1 MAPSLRSS
9 AKVPRRAARLATA
22 RIEQSSLKYK
32 LLIRQSQWP
41 SSGDLSSQRGV
52 QPSNLQHATQKVPRP
67 TGDSSTQKVPKAVG
81 SHLENSDDDVDVP
94 AQSSKK
100 PKSQESPDR
109 VLQQPVLKSDTEYS
123 DDVDDLVQSRNAK
136 LQKLRDTV
144 PKKPMSKSDAE
155 ESDDVDDLA
164 QSKKPGSQESQK
176 VPRKTVLKSD
186 TDDVAHPTHS
196 KKAKLQKSCDRGPQ
210 KTVLKSDTEYSDD
223 VDDPTHCKKVKL
235 QKSSDRGPRKTV
247 LKSDT
252 ENSDDVDDP
261 THCKKAKLQKSSD
274 RGPRKTVLKSD
285 TEDSDDIDDPTH
297 SKKAKLQKSCDRG
310 PRKTVLKSD
319 TEDSDDV
326 DDPTHSEE
334 VKSKKLPDQVP
345 RKPTLRS
352 INRANRGMQLRQPG
366 KVDLK
371 RSSRL
376 AGKLKEPQNT
386 CLQCKHSLGETAQT
400 SKGHRAT
407 FKPISSSSGIIQQ
420 RSSRLAGKLK
430 EPQNTCLQSKDSLGE
445 TAQTSKVHKATF
457 KPISSSGITPQ
468 AHEQV
473 PAGIWHSTTMT
484 IGLPLF
490 RKPDGK
496 TRNRQYKC
504 SVKGCPHTSNDHIGF
519 WLFSLPDEE
528 DEASLHSAW
537 LQSVPIDLDIN
548 RPLSPRVCFKH
559 FDVKKD
565 FVSVCKRM
573 VGLKPTAVPSKVP
586 RKGHQSQSMTAAEAT
601 QKLEF
606 TIDTDVGR
614 GSQTTT
620 ATDRGNELES
630 TTVVA
635 MNHESRPTTGAG
647 KGQES
652 EPVSIVGT
660 AQESQ
665 TMTAASMDSESQCTS
680 AITSPP
686 ELASDSNSKSAAESW
701 PTLQASPAQLT
712 GENSG
717 AGQLK
722 KDDVCAS
729 PVSGSTESTEAAK
742 HCPTVI
748 TESLLQTEDTNTG
761 TCEPLASDSDSKK
774 CGSTE
779 STEAAKHCPTVVT
792 ESLLQ
797 TEDTNTGTCE
807 PLASDSDLKKCGSTE
822 STEAAKH
829 CPTVVTESLLQTED
843 TNTGTCEPL
852 ASDSDSKKCGST
864 ESTEAAKHCP
874 TVVTES
880 LLQTEGTNTGTCE
893 PLASDSDSEKC
904 GSTESTKAAK
914 HCPTVV
920 TESLLQ
926 TEDTNTGTCEPLAS
940 DSDSEKCGSTESTK
954 AAKHCP
960 TIVTESLLQTE
971 GPNTGTCEPL
981 VSDSDSEK
989 CALESVPMQATNGS
1003 KPEEQ
1008 KRDGAC
1014 SLASHGPVDDAGS
1027 TTASHC
1033 ASPEGNRDSDVDS
1046 NVCGL
1051 PKCVPKKM
1059 CDALTQPVL
1068 VTDNETQDA
1077 MLSKLQIDLE
1087 APPQVSKDAVASSVS
1102 VQMCSTNKRA
1112 DASNDRMDKEGMKIT
1127 TERHNLD
1134 PQHVKSDHKSD
1145 ASITAIRTAA
1155 KVHPTLD
1162 APTKPLL
1169 RKEVTVSNV
1178 AMLSRGPSN
1187 LVHSINSEM
1196 KRNEQDGICKSR
1208 LPNFFSQSYGSDR
1221 RDDRHVSSHA
1231 FNLPVVKAAVDA
1243 KSWPNVSEEPSAS
1256 CSAIVRHRPDFPGGS
1271 STDEAEKSKPTNPAT
1286 ASHLF
1291 DPSQGRYVL
1300 KKEVLQDGDELGM
1313 SAVLCTVVWV
1323 PKGGAN

>member
-1 MAPSLRSS
+1 MLYSYP

-164 QSKKPGSQESQK
+164 QSKKPG
-176 VPRKTVLKSD
+176 
-186 TDDVAHPTHS
+186 
-196 KKAKLQKSCDRGPQ
+196 
-210 KTVLKSDTEYSDD
+210 
-223 VDDPTHCKKVKL
+223 
-235 QKSSDRGPRKTV
+235 
-247 LKSDT
+247 
-252 ENSDDVDDP
+252 
-261 THCKKAKLQKSSD
+261 
-274 RGPRKTVLKSD
+274 
-285 TEDSDDIDDPTH
+285 
-297 SKKAKLQKSCDRG
+297 
-310 PRKTVLKSD
+310 
-319 TEDSDDV
+319 
-326 DDPTHSEE
+326 
-334 VKSKKLPDQVP
+334 
-345 RKPTLRS
+345 
-352 INRANRGMQLRQPG
+352 
-366 KVDLK
+366 
-371 RSSRL
+371 
-376 AGKLKEPQNT
+376 
-386 CLQCKHSLGETAQT
+386 
-400 SKGHRAT
+400 
-407 FKPISSSSGIIQQ
+407 
-420 RSSRLAGKLK
+420 
-430 EPQNTCLQSKDSLGE
+430 
-445 TAQTSKVHKATF
+445 
-457 KPISSSGITPQ
+457 
-468 AHEQV
+468 
-473 PAGIWHSTTMT
+473 
-484 IGLPLF
+484 
-490 RKPDGK
+490 GK

-722 KDDVCAS
+722 KDD
-729 PVSGSTESTEAAK
+729 
-742 HCPTVI
+742 
-748 TESLLQTEDTNTG
+748 
-761 TCEPLASDSDSKK
+761 
-774 CGSTE
+774 
-779 STEAAKHCPTVVT
+779 
-792 ESLLQ
+792 
-797 TEDTNTGTCE
+797 
-807 PLASDSDLKKCGSTE
+807 
-822 STEAAKH
+822 
-829 CPTVVTESLLQTED
+829 
-843 TNTGTCEPL
+843 
-852 ASDSDSKKCGST
+852 
-864 ESTEAAKHCP
+864 
-874 TVVTES
+874 
-880 LLQTEGTNTGTCE
+880 
-893 PLASDSDSEKC
+893 
-904 GSTESTKAAK
+904 
-914 HCPTVV
+914 
-920 TESLLQ
+920 
-926 TEDTNTGTCEPLAS
+926 
-940 DSDSEKCGSTESTK
+940 
-954 AAKHCP
+954 
-960 TIVTESLLQTE
+960 
-971 GPNTGTCEPL
+971 
-981 VSDSDSEK
+981 
-989 CALESVPMQATNGS
+989 ATNGS

>member
-761 TCEPLASDSDSKK
+761 TCEPLASDSDS
-774 CGSTE
+774 
-779 STEAAKHCPTVVT
+779 
-792 ESLLQ
+792 
-797 TEDTNTGTCE
+797 
-807 PLASDSDLKKCGSTE
+807 
-822 STEAAKH
+822 
-829 CPTVVTESLLQTED
+829 
-843 TNTGTCEPL
+843 
-852 ASDSDSKKCGST
+852 
-864 ESTEAAKHCP
+864 
-874 TVVTES
+874 
-880 LLQTEGTNTGTCE
+880 
-893 PLASDSDSEKC
+893 
-904 GSTESTKAAK
+904 
-914 HCPTVV
+914 
-920 TESLLQ
+920 
-926 TEDTNTGTCEPLAS
+926 
-940 DSDSEKCGSTESTK
+940 EKCGSTESTK

>member
-761 TCEPLASDSDSKK
+761 ACEPLASGSDSKK

-797 TEDTNTGTCE
+797 TED
-807 PLASDSDLKKCGSTE
+807 
-822 STEAAKH
+822 
-829 CPTVVTESLLQTED
+829 
-843 TNTGTCEPL
+843 
-852 ASDSDSKKCGST
+852 
-864 ESTEAAKHCP
+864 
-874 TVVTES
+874 
-880 LLQTEGTNTGTCE
+880 TNTGTCE